1 MVWWWDVRLRL
12 QYPNYVHKLCY
23 TFLSAFHTHSS
34 NSIFANT
41 GSTSVSAKART
52 DANAIALLLLF
63 LAHIHIL
70 PYKYVHCTGYRVQG
84 TVCTC
89 RGNKPKSSSVE
100 RFVNDIYNICTHN
113 VSFIAIVAALYSQ
126 EKHAIWIY
134 YVDIMDDCNI
144 QRLEYNEVAF

>member
-1 MVWWWDVRLRL
+1 MRLRL

-41 GSTSVSAKART
+41 GSTSVSARDRT
-52 DANAIALLLLF
+52 DAIALLLLF

-70 PYKYVHCTGYRVQG
+70 PYKYVQGTGYSVHMQRKQAL
-84 TVCTC
+84 
-89 RGNKPKSSSVE
+89 RESSSVE

-113 VSFIAIVAALYSQ
+113 VSFIGIVAALYSQ
-126 EKHAIWIY
+126 EKHAIRI
-134 YVDIMDDCNI
+134 
-144 QRLEYNEVAF
+144 

>member
-1 MVWWWDVRLRL
+1 MVWWWDERLRL

-34 NSIFANT
+34 NSVFANT
-41 GSTSVSAKART
+41 GSTSVSAKDRT

-70 PYKYVHCTGYRVQG
+70 PYKYVQG

-89 RGNKPKSSSVE
+89 RGNKPWKSSSVE

-113 VSFIAIVAALYSQ
+113 VSFIGIVAALYSQ
-126 EKHAIWIY
+126 EKHAIWIWIY
-134 YVDIMDDCNI
+134 YVNITDDCNI
-144 QRLEYNEVAF
+144 QRLKYNEVAF